1 MEPAHEG
8 LGLLPSGVEVEGH
21 GQKEIGEWAWHVN
34 LHAPQ
39 NHHRPT
45 VELLHVNHA
54 VNQLLGNAEG
64 LGRGNDR
71 GIRGWAKAGAGRVTE
86 ISVFLEKKGPVCWL
100 TMISATRGSLESYIS
115 VVKRFVQSA

>member
-64 LGRGNDR
+64 LCWETHVFAVRM
-71 GIRGWAKAGAGRVTE
+71 RVDSVQALLQLLFDE
-86 ISVFLEKKGPVCWL
+86 IHLKV
-100 TMISATRGSLESYIS
+100 
-115 VVKRFVQSA
+115 